1 MIATITVKR
10 DIRRKTMGIR
20 EDYQALM
27 AQQLSDWKVQ
37 AEHFRAGAEKI
48 EAHAK
53 VQYEKHLE
61 ILRATQAQAS
71 DSFQKLK
78 GANEGTWQQFKA
90 QMDTAGAEVK
100 TAVEQMMSS
109 FKQKGG

>member
-1 MIATITVKR
+1 
-10 DIRRKTMGIR
+10 MGLR

-27 AQQLSDWKVQ
+27 EQQLNDWKVQ
-37 AEHFRAGAEKI
+37 SDHLRAGAEKI
-48 EAHAK
+48 EARAK

-61 ILRATQAQAS
+61 VLRTTQVQAW

-90 QMDTAGAEVK
+90 NMDTAGAEVK
-100 TAVEQMMSS
+100 TAVEQMMNS
-109 FKQKGG
+109 FKKQGD

>member
-1 MIATITVKR
+1 
-10 DIRRKTMGIR
+10 MGLR

-27 AQQLSDWKVQ
+27 EKQLNDWKVQ
-37 AEHFRAGAEKI
+37 TEHFRAGAERI

-61 ILRATQAQAS
+61 VLRTTQAQAW
-71 DSFQKLK
+71 DSFRKLR
-78 GANEGTWQQFKA
+78 GANEGTWLQFKA
-90 QMDTAGAEVK
+90 HMETAGAEVK

-109 FKQKGG
+109 FQKKGG

>member
-1 MIATITVKR
+1 
-10 DIRRKTMGIR
+10 MGFR

-27 AQQLSDWKVQ
+27 EKQLNDWKVQ
-37 AEHFRAGAEKI
+37 TEHFRAGAEKI

-53 VQYEKHLE
+53 AQYEKHLE
-61 ILRATQAQAS
+61 VLRTTQAQAR

-90 QMDTAGAEVK
+90 HMDTAGAEVR
-100 TAVEQMMSS
+100 TAVEQLMSS
-109 FKQKGG
+109 FKKQGD